1 MKRMK
6 SKAATQSASETPA
19 LLQVGALPVRVGEDG
34 ARQVLL
40 LTSRETKRWV
50 IPKGWPMKGRKPWQ
64 AAAREALEE
73 AGVVGRA
80 RKKSIGN
87 FLYFKRR
94 ATSLDLCRVDVYLL
108 DFAKQLETWREI
120 GQRETRWVALEEAAE
135 MVDEQGLAA
144 ILRKIAATSISE
156 PKPRRTS
163 RKAFMEGAKLEA

>member
-1 MKRMK
+1 MK

-34 ARQVLL
+34 VRQVLL

-94 ATSLDLCRVDVYLL
+94 ATSFDLCRVDVYLL